1 MLIFFDIDGTLLIKP
16 FDPMPASTIRAI
28 EQARANGHVCMINT
42 GRSLK
47 LVGEEITGQTEF
59 DGLLLGCGTMIT
71 YRGEVLLHKTFTEEE
86 AKRII
91 EGLQRHGIDAVL
103 EGAENNFLAPKEEM
117 FHACWREYIGKF
129 TDMSYG
135 TYEEAP
141 EHFDKF
147 YAYVEDRAKMDA
159 FMQEFADLLDVV
171 DRSKGYFE
179 LMPKGC
185 SKASAME
192 YVAEYLGIPM
202 VETVAIG
209 DGANDI
215 PMLEC
220 AHCAIVMGNAPDT
233 VKKLADYVTTDVDKD
248 GIENALKWL
257 GVIYG
262 DSRDRDVAKRNR
274 GVLARRICGD
284 PNAPY

>member
-1 MLIFFDIDGTLLIKP
+1 MLIFFDIDGTLLVNP

-28 EQARANGHVCMINT
+28 EQARANGHICMINT

-47 LVGEEITGQTEF
+47 LVGEDITGQTEF

-71 YRGEVLLHKTFTEEE
+71 YRGEILLHKIFTMEE
-86 AKRII
+86 AGRII
-91 EGLQRHGIDAVL
+91 AGLQKYGIDAVL
-103 EGAENNFLAPKEEM
+103 EGAENNFLAPEEEM
-117 FHACWREYIGKF
+117 FHECWVNYIRKF

-141 EHFDKF
+141 GRFDKF
-147 YAYVEDRAKMDA
+147 YAYVENRSKMDV

-171 DRSKGYFE
+171 DRGKGYFE

-192 YVAEYLGIPM
+192 YVARYLDISM
-202 VETVAIG
+202 TETVAIG

-220 AHCAIVMGNAPDT
+220 AHCAIVMGNAPDA
-233 VKKLADYVTTDVDKD
+233 VKELADYVTTDVDKN

-257 GVIYG
+257 GVI
-262 DSRDRDVAKRNR
+262 
-274 GVLARRICGD
+274 
-284 PNAPY
+284 

>member
-1 MLIFFDIDGTLLIKP
+1 MLFFFDIDGTLLIKP

-28 EQARANGHVCMINT
+28 EQARENGHICMINT

-47 LVGEEITGQTEF
+47 LVGEDITGQTEF

-71 YRGEVLLHKTFTEEE
+71 YHGEVLFHKVFTAEE
-86 AKRII
+86 AKQII
-91 EGLQRHGIDAVL
+91 EGLQRYGIDAVL
-103 EGAENNFLAPKEEM
+103 EGAENNFLAPEQEM
-117 FHACWREYIGKF
+117 FHEHWKEYIRKF

-135 TYEEAP
+135 TYGEAA

-159 FMQEFADLLDVV
+159 FMQEFDDLLDVV

-179 LMPKGC
+179 LMPRGC

-192 YVAEYLGIPM
+192 YVAKYLGIPM
-202 VETVAIG
+202 SETVAIG

-220 AHCAIVMGNAPDT
+220 ANCAIVMGNAPAE
-233 VKKLADYVTTDVDKD
+233 VKKLADFVTTDVDKD
-248 GIENALKWL
+248 GIEHALKWL
-257 GVIYG
+257 GVI
-262 DSRDRDVAKRNR
+262 
-274 GVLARRICGD
+274 
-284 PNAPY
+284 

>member
-1 MLIFFDIDGTLLIKP
+1 MLIFFDIDGTLLVNP
-16 FDPMPASTIRAI
+16 FDPMPESTVCAI
-28 EQARANGHVCMINT
+28 EKARANGHICMINT

-47 LVGEEITGQTEF
+47 LVGEDITGQTEF

-71 YRGEVLLHKTFTEEE
+71 YRGDVLLHKTFTAEE
-86 AKRII
+86 AKQII
-91 EGLQRHGIDAVL
+91 AGLTKHGIDAVL
-103 EGAENNFLAPKEEM
+103 EGAENNFLAPEEEM
-117 FHACWREYIGKF
+117 FHEHWREYIRKF
-129 TDMSYG
+129 TDMSYSTFG
-135 TYEEAP
+135 EAP

-202 VETVAIG
+202 SETVAIG

-220 AHCAIVMGNAPDT
+220 AHCAIVMGNAPEE
-233 VKKLADYVTTDVDKD
+233 VKQLADYVTTDVDKD

-257 GVIYG
+257 GVI
-262 DSRDRDVAKRNR
+262 
-274 GVLARRICGD
+274 
-284 PNAPY
+284 

>member
-1 MLIFFDIDGTLLIKP
+1 MLIFFDIDGTLLVNP

-28 EQARANGHVCMINT
+28 EAGRANGHICMINT
-42 GRSLK
+42 GRSFK

-71 YRGEVLLHKTFTEEE
+71 YRGEVLLHKIFTVEE

-91 EGLQRHGIDAVL
+91 KGLQRHGIDAVL
-103 EGAENNFLAPKEEM
+103 EGAENNFLAPKEKM
-117 FHACWREYIGKF
+117 FHEHWRAYISKF

-141 EHFDKF
+141 GQFDKF

-159 FMQEFADLLDVV
+159 FMEEFGEILDVV

-192 YVAEYLGIPM
+192 YVADYLGIPM
-202 VETVAIG
+202 TETVAIG

-220 AHCAIVMGNAPDT
+220 AHYAIVMGNAPDA
-233 VKKLADYVTTDVDKD
+233 VKVLADYVTTDVDKD
-248 GIENALKWL
+248 GIKNALKWL
-257 GVIYG
+257 GVI
-262 DSRDRDVAKRNR
+262 
-274 GVLARRICGD
+274 
-284 PNAPY
+284 

>member
-42 GRSLK
+42 GRSFK
-47 LVGEEITGQTEF
+47 LVGEDITGQTEF

-71 YRGEVLLHKTFTEEE
+71 YRGDVLLHKTFDADV
-86 AKRII
+86 AKQII
-91 EGLQRHGIDAVL
+91 QGLQSHGIDAVL
-103 EGAENNFLAPKEEM
+103 EGAENNFLAPEEEM
-117 FHACWREYIGKF
+117 FHERWREYIRKF

-135 TYEEAP
+135 TYEQAP
-141 EHFDKF
+141 GHFDKF
-147 YAYVEDRAKMDA
+147 YAYVEDRTKMDA
-159 FMQEFADLLDVV
+159 FMQEFAGLLDVV
-171 DRSKGYFE
+171 DRSKEYFE

-202 VETVAIG
+202 SETVAIG

-220 AHCAIVMGNAPDT
+220 ANCAIVMGNAPEE
-233 VKKLADYVTTDVDKD
+233 VKKLADFVTTDVDKD

-257 GVIYG
+257 GAI
-262 DSRDRDVAKRNR
+262 
-274 GVLARRICGD
+274 
-284 PNAPY
+284 

>member
-1 MLIFFDIDGTLLIKP
+1 MLIFFDIDGTLLINP
-16 FDPMPASTIRAI
+16 FEPMPVSTIRAI
-28 EQARANGHVCMINT
+28 EQARANGHICMINT

-71 YRGEVLLHKTFTEEE
+71 YRGDVLLHKTFSVTE

-91 EGLQRHGIDAVL
+91 EGLQSHGIDAVL
-103 EGAENNFLAPKEEM
+103 EGAENNFLAPEEEM
-117 FHACWREYIGKF
+117 FHERWKAYIRKF

-135 TYEEAP
+135 TYEEAS

-147 YAYVEDRAKMDA
+147 YAYVEDRTKMDA
-159 FMQEFADLLDVV
+159 FMQEFAELLDIV
-171 DRSKGYFE
+171 DRHKGFFE

-202 VETVAIG
+202 SETVAIG

-220 AHCAIVMGNAPDT
+220 ANYAVVMGNAPDD
-233 VKKLADYVTTDVDKD
+233 VKNLADFVTTDVDKD

-257 GVIYG
+257 DVI
-262 DSRDRDVAKRNR
+262 
-274 GVLARRICGD
+274 
-284 PNAPY
+284 

>member
-1 MLIFFDIDGTLLIKP
+1 MLIFFDIDGTLLINP
-16 FDPMPASTIRAI
+16 FDPMPDSTIRAI
-28 EQARANGHVCMINT
+28 AQARANGHICMINT

-71 YRGEVLLHKTFTEEE
+71 YRGDVLLHRTFHAEE
-86 AKRII
+86 AKRIV
-91 EGLQRHGIDAVL
+91 EGLQRNGIDAVL
-103 EGAENNFLAPKEEM
+103 EGAENNFLAPEEEM
-117 FHACWREYIGKF
+117 FHARWIEYIRKF

-135 TYEEAP
+135 TYEEAT

-147 YAYVEDRAKMDA
+147 YAYVENREKMDA
-159 FMQEFADLLDVV
+159 FMREFADLLDVV

-202 VETVAIG
+202 TETVAIG

-220 AHCAIVMGNAPDT
+220 AHYAIVMGNAPEE
-233 VKKLADYVTTDVDKD
+233 VKKLADFVTTDVDKD

-257 GVIYG
+257 GVI
-262 DSRDRDVAKRNR
+262 
-274 GVLARRICGD
+274 
-284 PNAPY
+284 

>member
-1 MLIFFDIDGTLLIKP
+1 MLIFFDIDGTLLVNP
-16 FDPMPASTIRAI
+16 FDPMPESTIRAI
-28 EQARANGHVCMINT
+28 EAARANGHTCMINT

-71 YRGEVLLHKTFTEEE
+71 YRGEVLLHKTFTAE
-86 AKRII
+86 AAEQII
-91 EGLQRHGIDAVL
+91 TGLREQGIDAVL
-103 EGAENNFLAPKEEM
+103 EGAGNNFLAPEEEM
-117 FHACWREYIGKF
+117 FHERWIEYTRKF

-141 EHFDKF
+141 GHFDKF

-202 VETVAIG
+202 NETVAIG

-220 AHCAIVMGNAPDT
+220 AHYAIVMGNAPEA
-233 VKKLADYVTTDVDKD
+233 VKDLADYVTTDVDKD

-257 GVIYG
+257 GVI
-262 DSRDRDVAKRNR
+262 
-274 GVLARRICGD
+274 
-284 PNAPY
+284 

>member
-1 MLIFFDIDGTLLIKP
+1 MLIFFDIDGTLLVNP

-28 EQARANGHVCMINT
+28 ERARANGHICMINT

-47 LVGEEITGQTEF
+47 LVGEDITGQTEF

-71 YRGEVLLHKTFTEEE
+71 YHGEILFHKTFTAEK
-86 AKRII
+86 AKQII
-91 EGLQRHGIDAVL
+91 EGLQRNGIDAVL
-103 EGAENNFLAPKEEM
+103 EGSENNFLAPEEEM
-117 FHACWREYIGKF
+117 FHARWVEYIRKF

-135 TYEEAP
+135 TYEEASTR
-141 EHFDKF
+141 FDKF
-147 YAYVEDRAKMDA
+147 YAYVEDKTKMDA
-159 FMQEFADLLDVV
+159 FMQEFAELLDVV
-171 DRSKGYFE
+171 DRNKGYFE

-192 YVAEYLGIPM
+192 YVAEYLEIPM
-202 VETVAIG
+202 SETVAIG

-220 AHCAIVMGNAPDT
+220 ANYAIVMGNAPDT
-233 VKKLADYVTTDVDKD
+233 VKNLADFVTTDVDKD

-257 GVIYG
+257 GVI
-262 DSRDRDVAKRNR
+262 
-274 GVLARRICGD
+274 
-284 PNAPY
+284 

>member
-1 MLIFFDIDGTLLIKP
+1 MLIFFDIDGTLLVKP

-28 EQARANGHVCMINT
+28 EQARANGHICMINT

-47 LVGEEITGQTEF
+47 LVGEDITGQTEF

-71 YRGEVLLHKTFTEEE
+71 YYGEVLFHKIFTAEE
-86 AKRII
+86 ARQII
-91 EGLQRHGIDAVL
+91 AGLQRYGIDAVL
-103 EGAENNFLAPKEEM
+103 EGAENNFLAPVGEM
-117 FHACWREYIGKF
+117 FHEHWKEYIRKF

-135 TYEEAP
+135 TYAEAP

-147 YAYVEDRAKMDA
+147 YAYVEDRSKMDA
-159 FMQEFADLLDVV
+159 FMQQFADLLDVV

-192 YVAEYLGIPM
+192 YVAKYLGIPM
-202 VETVAIG
+202 SETVAIG

-215 PMLEC
+215 PMLKC
-220 AHCAIVMGNAPDT
+220 AHCAIVMGNAPEE
-233 VKKLADYVTTDVDKD
+233 VKSLADFITTDVDKD

-257 GVIYG
+257 GVI
-262 DSRDRDVAKRNR
+262 
-274 GVLARRICGD
+274 
-284 PNAPY
+284 